1 MERKGQRGLER
12 EREKEILFRIERVSI
27 GISMATISRRSSYF
41 YLEINGCGCSRI
53 YVSNWVS
60 VTCFAPS
67 VSLKGIKPSSS
78 RFKFNSTR
86 IRTRRMVS
94 STRCRIRVRVSNRDY
109 SFNSIEPLKIIS
121 SLGITV
127 ISPPGIRYQI
137 LYRLHPTVF
146 HNRFQVTS
154 HRSGN

>member
-1 MERKGQRGLER
+1 MERKGRRGLER

-86 IRTRRMVS
+86 IRTRRIRTFHETPNSRTRFESRLQFQLDRASENYLLSWNNGDQPTRNQIPNLVS
-94 STRCRIRVRVSNRDY
+94 FASD
-109 SFNSIEPLKIIS
+109 SFS
-121 SLGITV
+121 
-127 ISPPGIRYQI
+127 
-137 LYRLHPTVF
+137 
-146 HNRFQVTS
+146 
-154 HRSGN
+154 